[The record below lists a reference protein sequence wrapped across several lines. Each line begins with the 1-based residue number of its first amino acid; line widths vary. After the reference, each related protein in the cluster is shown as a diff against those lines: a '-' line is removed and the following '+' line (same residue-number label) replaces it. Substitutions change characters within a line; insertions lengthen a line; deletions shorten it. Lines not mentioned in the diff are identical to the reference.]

1 MEVEYAIP
9 DDLVYLDDDMDENRY
24 IGLHLMI
31 RSVEPEEGQGNEDE
45 EGVSHLEKGRIT
57 GRG

>member
-9 DDLVYLDDDMDENRY
+9 DDLVYLDDDMDENHC
-24 IGLHLMI
+24 IGLHPMI
-31 RSVEPEEGQGNEDE
+31 LSVEPEEGEGNEDE

>member
-24 IGLHLMI
+24 IGLYLMI
-31 RSVEPEEGQGNEDE
+31 QSVEPEEGQGNEDE